1 MRLCTL
7 CTLPQFLVLQLLLP
21 LTHKVV
27 FTKTGYSV
35 CLFIAERR
43 HKSVHKVTLWRLSS
57 HQDKNYDLDFKEQGL
72 GTYVFTCEFISQEMK
87 QVEGEVKAIVC
98 FSIISDP
105 PLLPSL
111 KGRKWTLWVRIL
123 FFIEGFVT

>member
-1 MRLCTL
+1 METFF
-7 CTLPQFLVLQLLLP
+7 P
-21 LTHKVV
+21 
-27 FTKTGYSV
+27 S
-35 CLFIAERR
+35 E
-43 HKSVHKVTLWRLSS
+43 
-57 HQDKNYDLDFKEQGL
+57 DKNYDLDFKEQDL
-72 GTYVFTCEFISQEMK
+72 GTYVFTCEFISQEMR